1 MIYYFC
7 FRFLSTGISFRA
19 LAFSFRMG
27 KSTVRNIVIEVTECL
42 WDVLSGRHM
51 PVPSQNDFRRIADD
65 FYKLWNFPNCVG
77 ALDGKHIR
85 LRCPSNSGSMF
96 FNYKGYFSIVLQAL
110 VDANYRFI
118 SIDVGGYGKQS
129 DGGTFKAS
137 PLYKKLSEGTL
148 NLPDSNQLP
157 NSNLIMPYVMIAD
170 EAYPLM
176 KNLLKPYSRQ
186 DLNAER
192 ETFNKRLSR
201 ARRTVECAFGILR
214 AKWQILDKPILTD
227 VRLADKIVK
236 AICILHNT
244 IIDMEGMEH
253 NLRDFQF
260 GNENQNNANRR
271 NTGGRLNDEAKFVR
285 DSFKTYFMQPY

>member
-1 MIYYFC
+1 
-7 FRFLSTGISFRA
+7 
-19 LAFSFRMG
+19 MG
-27 KSTVRNIVIEVTECL
+27 KSTIRNIVIEVTECL
-42 WDVLSGRHM
+42 WEVLCAEHM
-51 PVPSQNDFRRIADD
+51 PIPSQENFKKIAAD
-65 FYKLWNFPNCVG
+65 FYKIWNFPNCVG

-85 LRCPSNSGSMF
+85 LRCPNNSGSMF

-118 SIDVGGYGKQS
+118 NIDVGGYGKQS

-137 PLYKKLSEGTL
+137 LLYEKLSQGKL
-148 NLPDSNQLP
+148 NLPNNTPLPGSNV
-157 NSNLIMPYVMIAD
+157 IMPYVMIAD

-176 KNLLKPYSRQ
+176 TNLLKPYSKQ

-227 VRLADKIVK
+227 VKVADKIVK

-244 IIDMEGMEH
+244 IIYMEGIEH
-253 NLRDFQF
+253 NLQDFQV
-260 GNENQNNANRR
+260 GNQNEIAPNRR
-271 NTGGRLNDEAKFVR
+271 NAGGRLNDEAKFVR
-285 DSFKTYFMQPY
+285 ESFKTYFIQQT